1 MQWRLFSKN
10 IINRKK
16 YLIMQQSYSI
26 QSNIS
31 WKLLKDNV
39 VAVNLDDGNYFTFNE
54 TASIIWQQIDQK
66 KTLEEINILMK
77 SEFSDVAI
85 QTLKEDIDDI
95 IHYWLSEKLI
105 NQY

>member
-1 MQWRLFSKN
+1 
-10 IINRKK
+10 
-16 YLIMQQSYSI
+16 MQQSYSI